1 MPYRSCTAVYRTFS
15 DPIARKKIQISN
27 IYTYTDQM
35 RPAACSPVSM
45 NYIKRHA
52 SLPYWTCSICPR
64 KEDAIANKK
73 GVLTRL
79 FVLLRRLL
87 PSATTQITASA
98 AAADP
103 EQTNTRRRVRTCNV
117 CRKDCT
123 WTPPSR
129 LRPLRV
135 DRLTG
140 DLVVPLCREPR
151 GRGAHV
157 NRSPTHR

>member
-1 MPYRSCTAVYRTFS
+1 
-15 DPIARKKIQISN
+15 
-27 IYTYTDQM
+27 M
-35 RPAACSPVSM
+35 RPAPCSPVSM

-103 EQTNTRRRVRTCNV
+103 EQTNTRR
-117 CRKDCT
+117 
-123 WTPPSR
+123 
-129 LRPLRV
+129 
-135 DRLTG
+135 
-140 DLVVPLCREPR
+140 
-151 GRGAHV
+151 
-157 NRSPTHR
+157 